1 MTQSELQKAML
12 MDRNL
17 FIEASAGTGKTYTL
31 TKRYCAILDDF
42 ARQALE
48 NPNAPRY
55 DPSNILVITFTR
67 KAANEMTVKIFRDLK
82 KLLAGKSIDE
92 ALHALGQYLRQSG
105 PEYRLWL
112 EGTFSRHAISTIDSF
127 CMQVLKDYA
136 FTAGLDPDFKVEEEV
151 RSALFFEKE
160 LDRFLRMK
168 ASRNDPGLSRVFDE
182 VTVDQVKQVIQYLY
196 EHRLFLQDWLQKM
209 DRKPKEDLENE
220 IWRDWVQAYTP
231 DFDEDYVVLELRR
244 VLDALES
251 PVYDES
257 DAARCLLRDLQKALD
272 AIPSGIT
279 GIELRRVLCESVLP
293 LLMTKKK
300 DKFLSQYKGNKLN
313 WKYPKVL
320 NHVKGSLKDL
330 TDSLELEASRVCE
343 APNSLD
349 QTGLQVLL
357 AIHGLFVAF
366 QEHMDRF
373 QTRMGY
379 LTFDDVILKTQSLLK
394 QHESIRKSLSNRYI
408 HIMVDEFQDTNDPRW
423 DIIRMI
429 ASDEKGFLRPSGL
442 FIVGDKKQSIYGFQQ
457 ADVTV
462 MKQARD
468 DLAKASVKPA
478 DIVLRNNYRSTG
490 RFIEKVVNTLFPRLF
505 PDEESP
511 WQAVFT
517 PTRSAGTF
525 PPQIDEIPQ
534 CPVLVRTMT
543 QVPSD
548 DMERACALNAALTAR
563 EMLAWWDDEN
573 MDEKLKKAGCDTEGP
588 LLGILL
594 RSFTRVGAFAA
605 IFKRFNIPLEIVAGN
620 SFFQRQEI
628 FDFCY
633 LLSFFA
639 NPHDDLALT
648 ALGRSPWLMLTDPEV
663 DEFRDRAEYESIWSF
678 IQRHPSLQPVKKVL
692 QSWLDRSRTLFLP
705 DLLEDILAEQDREL
719 AFYSD
724 EEGDRCLANLD
735 LAIHLLRGLMLNGM
749 SLRESLAWFI
759 SQRDRQS
766 SREEAGPGGDAR
778 VCLMTIHKAKGL
790 EFPMVILGDM
800 NRKGRNDKIHVTHA
814 VRDDKTDVAMN
825 IFDEEDENLRSGVVR
840 SIHNGQKNQE
850 EAEELRVFYVAV
862 TRAKFQVAFLAEF
875 TDSNRKPSQQT
886 PWQRYI
892 VQGLL
897 AELPSDPESPDWINV
912 HDPETGISLLN
923 RTWEDARADLPDP
936 KIDKKNWVVPPAD
949 EGYGKPLF
957 IITPH
962 DIMER
967 IHVGNPGR
975 EASGDDSELQRQY
988 GIFFH
993 KVMEKQWWH
1002 DLTFA
1007 ETWLKDN
1014 IIDFPV
1020 LSPAKAMQRL
1030 NDDVS
1035 RLTSNPL
1042 FQEIDKTQAENAFF
1056 ELPVSAAYETDKARF
1071 IIRGVV
1077 DLLYRVGD
1085 SWRILD
1091 YKTDRD
1097 LNGLSQYRVQM
1108 QLYQEMLFQAFGIQA
1123 KGLIWFVS
1131 QNHVET
1137 IQRDP
1142 AVLHNLAPDGSP
1154 AWPSPEQGK
1163 ADTALMEDLVKF
1175 LDGHPTLVLCTT
1187 KTEAEEIRKN
1197 LVWRKKA
1204 SPDISILSWQD
1215 LQRIQDVPGKGLDP
1229 GVRMLL
1235 CRQVLKKQQEISP
1248 MPGTAR
1254 KLSEALSQAE
1264 LYELTGDTISES
1276 LIESAFLAIRERSLT
1291 TDGDILHHLKENHP
1305 FKGMDVYLTGWYQP
1319 SPLRHQLMSSIA
1331 RDAHRFRMPGSNHI
1345 PDVYAW
1351 KKLDDFECRDH
1362 HVVVCN
1368 RSEDEVRTVFREIIS
1383 RQPADLHSCHI
1394 AVSNPS
1400 EYEPLIR
1407 RIADEYHIPVSFS
1420 TRIPLKQTPLGHYF
1434 LNLIT
1439 LIENIHQADWVMIAP
1454 VLLDPIVQPSQSL
1467 YRLDL
1472 YLRQNAL
1479 ESPDAIR
1486 LFLDKKGKPEHESCR
1501 DIYDRVV
1508 VRLLE
1513 NIASLKSISR
1523 CLDYLKQTM
1532 DKIPE
1537 NLASNDGMDLDQKVR
1552 ETLDRLIRKT
1562 IPSLQMVGV
1571 DEGEMKQEGL
1581 ILLRE
1586 WINQEEIPRRDRQ
1599 QGIPVTGFLDTMNLE
1614 PNCLWLLGLNQT
1626 DFPVRML
1633 RNPFFSEPPYNPW
1646 YLNRR
1651 MLNHWCRLKEVRFMA
1666 SKSLS
1671 NSAATEPSALLEAF
1685 EQVSPPEIHTIKPGR
1700 RSLYH
1705 NFSSAMIDPAP
1716 DLPAIRRHNEW
1727 MKRQADPERK
1737 SDGMSGLYHGLA
1749 RPVKLPHKTSATQV
1763 EHLVVCPMRYWF
1775 SEILNLRQTD
1785 ADKQGK
1791 ENKELGGFVH
1801 AILYR
1806 FGEEGGFTRPEK
1818 EAISLMKQV
1827 VDEEL
1832 KKRDHDPET
1841 DIWAKQR
1848 FRFLT
1853 RGLDENPPKGKMAD
1867 LVRKNL
1873 EILHAFNRLDNF
1885 FEQKF
1890 DNPESS
1896 EDLRIWPALK
1906 HKAFEDLILKGT
1918 IDKVFVDHEKKQI
1931 LISDYKTGS
1940 SYSVKDVADGF
1951 NIQPLVYYLKVKE
1964 AFPGYQTVFVY
1975 ESIPKNHKPYEM
1987 SKEIGDT
1994 GDKGLFVQASKPYRI
2009 EERKG
2014 VQEDTL
2020 SLEKIIG
2027 WFQEAADHLKK
2038 GTFPHTSKD
2047 RFKKA
2052 CTYCEFA
2059 YLCRKEDTN

>member
-48 NPNAPRY
+48 NPEIPWY

-82 KLLAGKSIDE
+82 KLLAGRSIDGE
-92 ALHALGQYLRQSG
+92 LFGLGQYLRQST

-112 EGTFSRHAISTIDSF
+112 EGSFSRHAISTIDSF

-151 RSALFFEKE
+151 RSVLFFEKE
-160 LDRFLRMK
+160 LDRFLRIK
-168 ASRNDPGLSRVFDE
+168 ASQSDPGLSRVFDE
-182 VTVDQVKQVIQYLY
+182 ITVDQVKQVIQYMY
-196 EHRLFLQDWLQKM
+196 EHRLFLQNWLQKM
-209 DRKPKEDLENE
+209 SSKPKKELEEE
-220 IWRDWVQAYTP
+220 IWNDWVQAYTP
-231 DFDEDYVVLELRR
+231 DFDENHIVHELRR
-244 VLDALES
+244 VLEALES
-251 PVYDES
+251 PVKDES
-257 DAARCLLRDLQKALD
+257 DAAYCLLRDLQSVLNT
-272 AIPSGIT
+272 IPSGMY

-293 LLMTKKK
+293 LLMTKKR
-300 DKFLSQYKGNKLN
+300 DKFLSKYNGSKTN
-313 WKYPKVL
+313 WKDPQVL
-320 NHVKGSLKDL
+320 KHVKESLKDL
-330 TDSLELEASRVCE
+330 TDSLGLEALQICE

-366 QEHMDRF
+366 QEHMDHF

-429 ASDEKGFLRPSGL
+429 ASDERGFLRPSGL

-468 DLAKASVKPA
+468 DLAIASVNPA

-505 PDEESP
+505 PDDEIP
-511 WQAVFT
+511 WQAVFK

-525 PPQIDEIPQ
+525 PPHIDEIPQ

-548 DMERACALNAALTAR
+548 DMERACALNTALTAR

-588 LLGILL
+588 VLGILL

-663 DEFRDRAEYESIWSF
+663 DVFRDRDQNESIWSF
-678 IQRHPSLQPVKKVL
+678 ILRETSFQPIKEVL
-692 QSWLDRSRTLFLP
+692 QNWLDRSRTLFLP

-735 LAIHLLRGLMLNGM
+735 MAIHLLRGLMLNGM

-759 SQRDRQS
+759 SQRDRKS
-766 SREEAGPGGDAR
+766 SREESGPEGDAR

-800 NRKGRNDKIHVTHA
+800 NRKGKNDKIHVTHA
-814 VRDDKTDVAMN
+814 VRDDMTDVAMN

-840 SIHNGQKNQE
+840 SIHNGQKAQE

-897 AELPSDPESPDWINV
+897 ADMPSDPESPDWINS
-912 HDPETGISLLN
+912 HDPVTGMSLLN
-923 RTWEDARADLPDP
+923 RTWENALTVLPAP
-936 KIDKKNWVVPPAD
+936 EIEEKAWFLPPSD
-949 EGYGKPLF
+949 ERRPKPLF
-957 IITPH
+957 VITPH
-962 DIMER
+962 DIMDQISVETDR
-967 IHVGNPGR
+967 REVSGN
-975 EASGDDSELQRQY
+975 DSEMHRQY

-993 KVMEKQWWH
+993 KVMENQWWH
-1002 DLTFA
+1002 HPSAA
-1007 ETWLKDN
+1007 EIWLKEN
-1014 IIDFPV
+1014 IIDFPA
-1020 LSPAKAMQRL
+1020 LTPAKAMQRL
-1030 NDDVS
+1030 KDDVS
-1035 RLTSNPL
+1035 RLTSNLL
-1042 FQEIDKTQAENAFF
+1042 FQEIDSIQAGDAFF
-1056 ELPVSAAYETDKARF
+1056 ELPVSAAYETDQARLM
-1071 IIRGVV
+1071 IRGVV
-1077 DLLYRVGD
+1077 DLLYRTGD
-1085 SWRILD
+1085 SWTILD

-1097 LNGLSQYRVQM
+1097 LNGLPQYRVQM
-1108 QLYQEMLFQAFGIQA
+1108 QLYQEMLYQAFGIQA
-1123 KGLIWFVS
+1123 KGSIWFVS

-1142 AVLHNLAPDGSP
+1142 AVLHHLAPDGNP
-1154 AWPSPEQGK
+1154 AWPAPEKGK
-1163 ADTALMEDLVKF
+1163 ADTAVMEDLVKF

-1204 SPDISILSWQD
+1204 SPDIYILSWQD
-1215 LQRIQDVPGKGLDP
+1215 LQRVQDVPGKGLDP

-1235 CRQVLKKQQEISP
+1235 CRHVLKERQEISQ

-1264 LYELTGDTISES
+1264 LYRLTGDTMSES
-1276 LIESAFLAIRERSLT
+1276 LIKSAFQAIRERNLT
-1291 TDGDILHHLKENHP
+1291 TDGDILHHLKEKHP

-1319 SPLRHQLMSSIA
+1319 APARHQLMASIA
-1331 RDAHRFRMPGSNHI
+1331 RDARRFRMLGSSHI
-1345 PDVYAW
+1345 PDILAW
-1351 KKLDDFECRDH
+1351 KKLDEFDNRNYQ
-1362 HVVVCN
+1362 VVVCN
-1368 RSEDEVRTVFREIIS
+1368 RSEDEVRTVCQEIIA
-1383 RQPADLHSCHI
+1383 RKPADLQSCHI

-1407 RIADEYHIPVSFS
+1407 RIAGEYNIPVSFS
-1420 TRIPLKQTPLGHYF
+1420 TRIPLRQTPLGHYF

-1439 LIENIHQADWVMIAP
+1439 LMENIHQAEWGMIAP

-1467 YRLDL
+1467 YSLDL

-1479 ESPDAIR
+1479 ESQDAIK
-1486 LFLDKKGKPEHESCR
+1486 LFLDRKGNSKHESNR
-1501 DIYDRVV
+1501 EIYDRYV
-1508 VRLLE
+1508 VRLLG
-1513 NIASLKSISR
+1513 NMASLKSISR
-1523 CLDYLKQTM
+1523 CLDYLKQAM

-1537 NLASNDGMDLDQKVR
+1537 NLASNDGMDLDQQVR
-1552 ETLDRLIRKT
+1552 ETLTGLIRKT

-1571 DEGEMKQEGL
+1571 DDRDMKQEGF

-1586 WINQEEIPRRDRQ
+1586 WINQEEIPRRDRL

-1614 PNCLWLLGLNQT
+1614 PDCLWLLGLNQT
-1626 DFPVRML
+1626 DFPVRLL
-1633 RNPFFSEPPYNPW
+1633 RNPFFSETPYNPW

-1651 MLNHWCRLKEVRFMA
+1651 MLSHWCRLKEVRFMA

-1685 EQVSPPEIHTIKPGR
+1685 EQVPPSEIHTVTPGR
-1700 RSLYH
+1700 RLFYR
-1705 NFSSAMIDPAP
+1705 NFSSAMIHPAP
-1716 DLPAIRRHNEW
+1716 DLPSILRHNEW
-1727 MKRQADPERK
+1727 IKRQTDTVRNSIEMP
-1737 SDGMSGLYHGLA
+1737 GPYHGLA
-1749 RPVKLPHKTSATQV
+1749 RPVILPHKTSATQV
-1763 EHLVVCPMRYWF
+1763 EHLVGCPMRYWF
-1775 SEILNLRQTD
+1775 SNILKLRQTD

-1791 ENKELGGFVH
+1791 ENKEVGEFVH
-1801 AILYR
+1801 AILHR
-1806 FGEEGGFTRPEK
+1806 FGEEGGFTRPEE

-1853 RGLDENPPKGKMAD
+1853 RGLDDNPPKGKMAD
-1867 LVRKNL
+1867 LVKKNL
-1873 EILHAFNRLDNF
+1873 EILRDFDGINSY

-1890 DNPESS
+1890 DDPESS
-1896 EDLRIWPALK
+1896 SDPLIWPLLK
-1906 HKAFEDLILKGT
+1906 HKAFENLILKGT

-1931 LISDYKTGS
+1931 LISDYKTGT
-1940 SYSVKDVADGF
+1940 SYSVNDVANGYR
-1951 NIQPLVYYLKVKE
+1951 IQPLVYYLKVKE
-1964 AFPGYQTVFVY
+1964 AFPGYRTVFVY

-1994 GDKGLFVQASKPYRI
+1994 GEKGLFVNTSKPLLV
-2009 EERKG
+2009 ENGDGDQK
-2014 VQEDTL
+2014 DKLT
-2020 SLEKIIG
+2020 LEKIIG
-2027 WFQEAADHLKK
+2027 WFQEAADHLKS
-2038 GTFPHTSKD
+2038 GTFPHTSRD
-2047 RFKKA
+2047 RYKKV
-2052 CTYCEFA
+2052 CTYCEFE
-2059 YLCRKEDTN
+2059 YLCRKADVD